1 MIPPTPTRI
10 PDVGCEKVAP
20 RGSFAGGAVFYRETA
35 LAEVSA
41 KSLRTSSRVGGI
53 LKSVPHR
60 LEAFRQPRGTLL
72 QRCSEEELFPIVL
85 SVGTLGAVF
94 AEGVN
99 RVLAA
104 PQFVY
109 I

>member
-41 KSLRTSSRVGGI
+41 KSLRTSSRVGGDFEVR
-53 LKSVPHR
+53 STP
-60 LEAFRQPRGTLL
+60 FRGLPTAERG
-72 QRCSEEELFPIVL
+72 FP
-85 SVGTLGAVF
+85 AKMW
-94 AEGVN
+94 
-99 RVLAA
+99 
-104 PQFVY
+104 
-109 I
+109 